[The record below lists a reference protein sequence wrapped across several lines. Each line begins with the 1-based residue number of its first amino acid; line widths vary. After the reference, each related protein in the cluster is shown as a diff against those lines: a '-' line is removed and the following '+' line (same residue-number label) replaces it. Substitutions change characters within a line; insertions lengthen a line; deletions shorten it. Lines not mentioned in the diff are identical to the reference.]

1 MDWGTLTSKI
11 KKIFMGRK
19 KKIVIFTLL
28 VIFMGGILV
37 VNKYD
42 STPYVKEA
50 KKLMKYKVIKAEFN
64 KDLEKIVDSLE
75 YGDYK
80 ISVHGGS
87 NESPYVEVGYDF
99 KNYDFP
105 YELVKKNLREN
116 AAIIFAL
123 VEYPDYVKF
132 DISNISGINN
142 DYTVTFNRHDIN
154 GWLSKDC
161 SEFGKNSK
169 ALKELIEIFSNETR
183 FYPEKYSLKM
193 TTSPGI
199 RISEFF
205 VKENEASND
214 MDNNYFLYSCE
225 YGSIYTEDREG
236 VITEKGKKFK
246 FSYGKDY
253 EGEDIYWNPITN
265 GDIEKTFEKN
275 IINLQLLN
283 NNDEIIAEKKIFIY
297 LQDGIYTASDEI
309 YFNDIFHKR
318 ENDFSMEIY
327 SLNKDG
333 DSKELIT
340 IINDD
345 DLEKNSLLA
354 SIQNSSKVSKSF
366 NEVYDYEIVS
376 YEKGNVSKK
385 LCLNSDNGMMMYEND
400 KEYSYKMNKK
410 SLDNL
415 MQIIGN
421 RRRDSNIIND
431 MTFRGLVKKIEEK
444 REGYKLIQLEDKSSG
459 SSIEVTDK
467 DILKF
472 NIKIGDNLEINTIMR
487 NSMFKVKE
495 VRQID

>member
-1 MDWGTLTSKI
+1 MDWKTLTSKI
-11 KKIFMGRK
+11 KRIFKGRK
-19 KKIVIFTLL
+19 KKIVIFALL
-28 VIFMGGILV
+28 VIFIGGIV
-37 VNKYD
+37 AVNNYD
-42 STPYVKEA
+42 STPYAKEA

-64 KDLEKIVDSLE
+64 KDLEKIVDNLE

-80 ISVHGGS
+80 ISVDGGS
-87 NESPYVEVGYDF
+87 NESPYVEVVYDF
-99 KNYDFP
+99 ENYDLP

-123 VEYPDYVKF
+123 AEYPDYVKF
-132 DISNISGINN
+132 DISNIYETSS
-142 DYTVTFNRHDIN
+142 DYTITFNRHDIN

-169 ALKELIEIFSNETR
+169 TLKELIELFSNETR
-183 FYPEKYSLKM
+183 FYPQKYSLKM

-199 RISEFF
+199 KISEFF
-205 VKENEASND
+205 VKENKESND
-214 MDNNYFLYSCE
+214 KGNNYFLYSCE
-225 YGSIYTEDREG
+225 YGSIYTEDSEG
-236 VITEKGKKFK
+236 VITEKGKNFK
-246 FSYGKDY
+246 FGYGKDY
-253 EGEDIYWNPITN
+253 EGEDIYWNPRTN
-265 GDIEKTFEKN
+265 GDIDRTFEKN

-283 NNDEIIAEKKIFIY
+283 KNDEVLAEKKIFIY

-309 YFNDIFHKR
+309 YFNDSFHKKK
-318 ENDFSMEIY
+318 NDFIMEIY
-327 SLNKDG
+327 HFSKDG
-333 DSKELIT
+333 QSKELIT

-376 YEKGNVSKK
+376 YEKGNVSKR
-385 LCLNSDNGMMMYEND
+385 LSLNSDNGMMMYEDD
-400 KEYSYKMNKK
+400 KEYSYEMNKK
-410 SLDNL
+410 SLDTL

-421 RRRDSNIIND
+421 RRMDSNIINE
-431 MTFRGLVKKIEEK
+431 MTFRGLVKKIEDK
-444 REGYKLIQLEDKSSG
+444 REGYKLIQLEDKASG

-472 NIKIGDNLEINTIMR
+472 NIKIGDNLEINTIRR

-495 VRQID
+495 VKLLD